1 MLQFYPMKSK
11 KPDKGK
17 PKRLEDDQK
26 LFKKIGIRIKDL
38 RLKAGYTNA
47 EKFAFEHNITR
58 SQYAN
63 WEKGQDM
70 LTSSI
75 LRIAR
80 IHDLSLQEFFAGI
93 E

>member
-1 MLQFYPMKSK
+1 MLQFYPMKAK
-11 KPDKGK
+11 RPGKGK

-80 IHDLSLQEFFAGI
+80 IHNITLEEFFSEI